1 MLGLHA
7 MYGNVLTLLLSF
19 FKVLAPAV
27 YRGSVDHLC
36 FKTSCFVHFS
46 PEVSLQ
52 AMDVI

>member
-1 MLGLHA
+1 MLGLHT
-7 MYGNVLTLLLSF
+7 MYGNDLTLLLSL

-27 YRGSVDHLC
+27 YRGNVVHLC

-52 AMDVI
+52 VTDVI